1 VFVSQA
7 SAAEADVVV
16 VNHHLLASDLAVRLA
31 SDNCLDAAV
40 LPPYRRLILD
50 EAHHLED
57 VAARHLGAQVS
68 MQGVYRLLGRL
79 ERNGR
84 GLLPTLAV
92 ELAARE
98 DLLGVASRE
107 LIHRGLLDAL
117 AASRR
122 GAEQVFSALDRRLD
136 HSDATAGG
144 LPVLRLTDAFEA
156 DAVWADG
163 LDVAYDNLQVAFGR
177 LRDGVETIAD
187 RLALDDPGDR
197 RAQLVGELRA
207 DPLSTRR
214 PRRRR
219 ALRPAPGATTVRW
232 LERRGRRTPAS
243 PPRSRSI
250 WRRS

>member
-1 VFVSQA
+1 VFQA
-7 SAAEADVVV
+7 RRRAAEADVVV

-31 SDNCLDAAV
+31 SDNWLDAAV
-40 LPPYRRLILD
+40 LPPYRRLIRTRRTTRGRGGPPPRRAGVD
-50 EAHHLED
+50 A
-57 VAARHLGAQVS
+57 
-68 MQGVYRLLGRL
+68 GVYRLLGRL

-98 DLLGVASRE
+98 DLLGAASRE

-117 AASRR
+117 AAARR

-136 HSDATAGG
+136 RPDAAASGP
-144 LPVLRLTDAFEA
+144 PVLRLTDAFEA

-187 RLALDDPGDR
+187 RWP
-197 RAQLVGELRA
+197 
-207 DPLSTRR
+207 ST
-214 PRRRR
+214 
-219 ALRPAPGATTVRW
+219 
-232 LERRGRRTPAS
+232 TPAIAGPS
-243 PPRSRSI
+243 SWASCGA
-250 WRRS
+250 